1 MKFLIFLHETLAL
14 TAMLLVMF
22 RTGAVNKI
30 SIQVARKIKLPIR
43 HFRTEKKT
51 GASWLSQRLLGLL
64 LWTGKKN
71 SQQLTGASPL
81 TIPETIARQLRSG
94 EL

>member
-1 MKFLIFLHETLAL
+1 MLGRVKSWPHWLDFNHLVTMKFLIFLHETLAL

-51 GASWLSQRLLGLL
+51 GAS
-64 LWTGKKN
+64 
-71 SQQLTGASPL
+71 
-81 TIPETIARQLRSG
+81 
-94 EL
+94 